1 MKLLLLA
8 ALIALAA
15 CAPPPPAVQVGPPMC
30 IVAVGDTIREI
41 PCPTD
46 RVSRSQPSTTGAVG
60 SVESQDRETP
70 Q

>member
-15 CAPPPPAVQVGPPMC
+15 CTPPPPSVPLGPPMC
-30 IVAVGDTIREI
+30 IVQDGDTISEI

-46 RVSRSQPSTTGAVG
+46 RRKD
-60 SVESQDRETP
+60 ER
-70 Q
+70 